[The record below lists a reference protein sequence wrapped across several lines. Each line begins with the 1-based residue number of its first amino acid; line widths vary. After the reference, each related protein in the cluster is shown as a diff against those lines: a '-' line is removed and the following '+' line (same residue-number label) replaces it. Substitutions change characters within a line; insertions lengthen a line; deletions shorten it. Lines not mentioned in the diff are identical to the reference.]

1 MKVRDWNGVAR
12 FGLPG
17 LILGVAVSWIG
28 GARGPDLAAQTAGGE
43 NPGQAPAPPR
53 STIEAGRAQP
63 NRPAVAGEAG
73 GTLAFVTTSPG
84 MPGQWLYLI
93 DPKAQALAVY
103 RFDPSNPKGSL
114 KLEAARQYEWDLK
127 LEHYNNMAPEPSA
140 IEATVKALSQPGR
153 TTRDR

>member
-43 NPGQAPAPPR
+43 VPGQASPPPR
-53 STIEAGRAQP
+53 AIEAGRAQP
-63 NRPAVAGEAG
+63 NRPVVAGEAG
-73 GTLAFVTTSPG
+73 GTLAFVTTSQG